1 MTRDLKHWVYKA
13 ISYFRDLKAETV
25 MSGVSGKLEVRMV
38 DGKLLLDSAHANYS
52 FGSLHRLFRKV
63 FRHLDLG
70 HTAPSNLLL
79 LGLGGGSVV
88 SIIRD
93 EYRLA
98 LPVTAVEKDPEV
110 IRIAHEYFGLG
121 GYSNVDIVC
130 MDAEEYA
137 RQATQRFSLIII
149 DLFIDNEVPEQFTR
163 LPFLEDCRR
172 ILSTTGTIV
181 FNFIASN
188 SSQGESYKLL
198 ENNLEATGFKYKE
211 LRLFSTNRVLIISLP

>member
-1 MTRDLKHWVYKA
+1 
-13 ISYFRDLKAETV
+13 
-25 MSGVSGKLEVRMV
+25 
-38 DGKLLLDSAHANYS
+38 
-52 FGSLHRLFRKV
+52 
-63 FRHLDLG
+63 
-70 HTAPSNLLL
+70 
-79 LGLGGGSVV
+79 
-88 SIIRD
+88 
-93 EYRLA
+93 
-98 LPVTAVEKDPEV
+98 
-110 IRIAHEYFGLG
+110 
-121 GYSNVDIVC
+121 